1 MHVLSDFTIP
11 IQKWI
16 LVTLLMGFIEVFFK
30 VGDYWIWNEDGV
42 RHSLAMYVGI
52 IAGVM
57 KRAVSRALIL
67 MVSLGWGV
75 VRDTLGGKLRKIIV
89 FCILYAVSSGARD
102 IFTTLAITD
111 PDLNTQEEKEVVDV
125 IAICTFTTAALDVT
139 VYLWI
144 LDSINA
150 TIEHLENMSQ
160 YQKLKIMLRLR
171 LILIMSI
178 LFAVVWSIFGIVN
191 VYMDKRMLSLEQ
203 EWAVKGVW
211 ELNYLLVLFGVSML
225 WRPNERAKE
234 FAFAMELPATG
245 DLNEVEFDTN
255 AGLQQDDDDD
265 GWGGNG
271 HDFSNEFSLDD
282 DADGFAMGEY
292 GNGLRIEDGEHA

>member
-1 MHVLSDFTIP
+1 MVGILYGFLHRSLFETHKLSFVVSFP
-11 IQKWI
+11 
-16 LVTLLMGFIEVFFK
+16 
-30 VGDYWIWNEDGV
+30 
-42 RHSLAMYVGI
+42 GI

-75 VRDTLGGKLRKIIV
+75 VRDTLGGKLRRITL

-102 IFTTLAITD
+102 LFTTLAITD
-111 PDLNTQEEKEVVDV
+111 PDLNTQEEKEVINV

-171 LILIMSI
+171 LFLIMSI
-178 LFAVVWSIFGIVN
+178 LFAIVWSIFGLVN
-191 VYMDKRMLSLEQ
+191 VYMDNRMLSLEQ
-203 EWAVKGVW
+203 EWAVKGAW
-211 ELNYLLVLFGVSML
+211 ELNYLFVLFGVSIL

-234 FAFAMELPATG
+234 FAFAMELPASG

-255 AGLQQDDDDD
+255 AGLQQDDDDED
-265 GWGGNG
+265 CWGGNG
-271 HDFSNEFSLDD
+271 HDFSNEFSLED
-282 DADGFAMGEY
+282 DADGFVMGEY